1 MGGIKSFIH
10 PFFSLGSGSQAYVSL
25 QISDP
30 ALWKFLFFEGKVR
43 FGCFSVKGRHFFI
56 SLPFIHSFPLIVLNM
71 AAVTAVI
78 ALCHIG
84 LHCYNIWKS
93 AAAVHS
99 ALYPRNPITLVRQT
113 NLADHSHRIFAIQ
126 LEIYTANG
134 SEYFFCF
141 PLHDRSLHGGIL
153 QVFPVGTNLNKAG
166 CQQARAQMT
175 QMGLNHRIYSDSLHP
190 QRTFIL
196 ISTQRYE
203 LSAFRQAHWRE
214 I

>member
-1 MGGIKSFIH
+1 MFSSHVGK
-10 PFFSLGSGSQAYVSL
+10 FSLFFTEKIDL
-25 QISDP
+25 F
-30 ALWKFLFFEGKVR
+30 LFLFF
-43 FGCFSVKGRHFFI
+43 
-56 SLPFIHSFPLIVLNM
+56 FPLIVSSQTSSSSFNM

-84 LHCYNIWKS
+84 LSCYNIWKS

-99 ALYPRNPITLVRQT
+99 ALYPRNPIILVRQT
-113 NLADHSHRIFAIQ
+113 NLTDHAHQIFAIQ
-126 LEIYTANG
+126 IEIYTANR

-141 PLHDRSLHGGIL
+141 PVHDRALHGGIL

-166 CQQARAQMT
+166 CQQARTQMA

-203 LSAFRQAHWRE
+203 LSAFRQAHWKE